1 MIDMF
6 ETTFS
11 VIEDE
16 EQRSELSAFYSEYKD
31 RLYYIAL
38 SKLHNSSD
46 AEDAVQEAFSEIAD
60 KPEKFFDVPPE
71 KRLTYVDVIVKNIAV
86 DMFNARNRVPSEPL
100 DDKILLEDIRLND
113 ELFGKVSRDE
123 ILNFVDSLP
132 ELQRN
137 VLFLHCILGLSI
149 DETAQRLNISL
160 TAANKRLTLARRSV
174 RQFLD
179 ERGNDHV

>member
-6 ETTFS
+6 EATFA

-16 EQRSELSAFYSEYKD
+16 EQRSELSDFYSEYKY

-38 SKLHNSSD
+38 SKLHNASD

-86 DMFNARNRVPSEPL
+86 DMFNERNRVFSEPL
-100 DDKILLEDIRLND
+100 DDGFLSDDIRLDD

-123 ILNFVDSLP
+123 ILNFVDGLP

-149 DETAQRLNISL
+149 DETAQRLNVSL
-160 TAANKRLTLARRSV
+160 TVANKRLMLARRAV
-174 RQFLD
+174 RAFVD
-179 ERGNDHV
+179 ERSGDHE